1 MLTVNLDPSS
11 VVVATV
17 GALFRIVPAVRT
29 VMVVAIVRSRCLA

>member
-11 VVVATV
+11 VMVTTV
-17 GALFRIVPAVRT
+17 GVVFRIVPAMRA